1 MGEGPFRSASL
12 LKGAN
17 MVTAATR
24 HLALGAKAEWAPHVC
39 SHAEGAKLSTAKEKK
54 ARGGGGGGGGGL
66 PAGGGGG
73 GGGGGDVFTAAGLRL
88 VRRGRK
94 RPSRPG
100 LFCAFVGARF
110 LEAKGG
116 SPAAD
121 PRARESRCWV

>member
-54 ARGGGGGGGGGL
+54 ARGGGGGGGGGRL
-66 PAGGGGG
+66 HSCW
-73 GGGGGDVFTAAGLRL
+73 AATRAAWPEAAESTWAILRL
-88 VRRGRK
+88 CGRAFSRGQRRIAGR
-94 RPSRPG
+94 
-100 LFCAFVGARF
+100 
-110 LEAKGG
+110 
-116 SPAAD
+116 
-121 PRARESRCWV
+121 